1 MQSALSTECKTS
13 RVRCVFDDAV
23 ISFDLGDRPTLG
35 DIALMLNESTLSRHG
50 RPLAIDIAWP
60 DRQGAGRQMT
70 S

>member
-13 RVRCVFDDAV
+13 RLRCIFDDAV

-35 DIALMLNESTLSRHG
+35 DIALMLNEPTLSRHG

-60 DRQGAGRQMT
+60 GLGGASRQMT